1 MKALA
6 QIQIDGR
13 TFKLGDFSE
22 YAPLKSPAFT
32 GTPTAPTKNKDTKS
46 TSIATTAFVHSVVA
60 DYTKTADLGS
70 LATKSSITHSEV
82 SDWDTATASFLTEHQ
97 SLTAYAKKADL
108 GDLASLDTITHSKIS
123 DWASATSSFLTEHQD
138 ISGLLAKT
146 GGTMSGVITRNG
158 VLAQSGNTSGSITI
172 QNGTAASGGGGIW
185 MYGASHTNKGK
196 VRLQAYDSTHK
207 KYCALDANGDGTLTW
222 CGNTVATTDY
232 VDAAIAAITDADSTG
247 Y

>member
-1 MKALA
+1 MTSLKK
-6 QIQIDGR
+6 IEIDGR
-13 TFKLGDFSE
+13 TFDLGDFTE
-22 YAPLKSPAFT
+22 YAKLASPAFT
-32 GTPTAPTKNKDTKS
+32 GTPRAPTASKTTNT
-46 TSIATTAFVHSVVA
+46 TQIATTAFVKNVVA
-60 DYTKTADLGS
+60 DCALSSSLGS
-70 LATKSSITHSEV
+70 LASEDSITHSE
-82 SDWDTATASFLTEHQ
+82 
-97 SLTAYAKKADL
+97 
-108 GDLASLDTITHSKIS
+108 IS

-158 VLAQSGNTSGSITI
+158 VLAQSGSTSGSITI

-185 MYGASHTNKGK
+185 IYGASHTNKGK

-222 CGNTVATTDY
+222 CGDSVATTNY

>member
-1 MKALA
+1 MTSLKK
-6 QIQIDGR
+6 IEIDGR
-13 TFKLGDFSE
+13 TFDLGDFSK
-22 YAPLKSPAFT
+22 YAKLASPNFT
-32 GTPTAPTKNKDTKS
+32 GTPRAPTASKTTNT
-46 TSIATTAFVHSVVA
+46 TQIATTAFVKNVAA
-60 DYTKTADLGS
+60 DYALSSSLGS
-70 LATKSSITHSEV
+70 LASKSSIVHSEV
-82 SDWDTATASFLTEHQ
+82 SDWNTATASFLTEHQ
-97 SLTAYAKKADL
+97 SLTEYAKKADL
-108 GDLASLDTITHSKIS
+108 GDLASLDTIPHSKIS

-158 VLAQSGNTSGSITI
+158 VLAQSGSTSGSIVI
-172 QNGTAASGGGGIW
+172 QNGTSATGGGGIW
-185 MYGASHTNKGK
+185 LYGASNTNAGK

-232 VDAAIAAITDADSTG
+232 VDNAIASITDADSTG